1 MAGRSS
7 DGARPGRAATAVHR
21 GAGGSAYAAGRGW
34 RRAARALLAAL
45 ALLAAGGCRVSVL
58 DGLIYFP
65 ERFMPAPPPGI
76 EERRFAAADGVQ
88 LHAWL
93 APPPD
98 DAAPLLL
105 WSHGNGGNVGNRE
118 DVLLA
123 LHARG
128 LGVLAY
134 DYRGYGRSAGRPD
147 ENGTYL
153 DAEAAWD
160 HAVASGIAP
169 GRIVCFGESLGGA
182 VSIALATRR
191 PCAAVIV
198 VSTFTSLRDVARRH
212 YGVLSALAGRQYDSA
227 ARVGTIG
234 VPILIAHG
242 DRDEIVP
249 YELGE
254 ELLGLAREPKRFL
267 RVAGR
272 EHNDV
277 FDSPPLLDA
286 IAAFARESVAAAGS
300 R

>member
-1 MAGRSS
+1 M
-7 DGARPGRAATAVHR
+7 
-21 GAGGSAYAAGRGW
+21 
-34 RRAARALLAAL
+34 
-45 ALLAAGGCRVSVL
+45 SVL

-65 ERFMPAPPPGI
+65 ERFMPAPPPGV
-76 EERRFAAADGVQ
+76 EERRFTAADGVQ

-93 APPPD
+93 AAPPD
-98 DAAPLLL
+98 DAAPLLV

-123 LHARG
+123 LAARG

-134 DYRGYGRSAGRPD
+134 DYRGYGLSAGRPD
-147 ENGTYL
+147 ESGTYL

-160 HAVASGIAP
+160 HAAASGIAP
-169 GRIVCFGESLGGA
+169 ERIVCFGESLGGA

-191 PCAAVIV
+191 ACAAVIV
-198 VSTFTSLRDVARRH
+198 VSTFTSLRAVARRH
-212 YGVLSALAGRQYDSA
+212 YGALSAVVGRQYDSA
-227 ARVGTIG
+227 SRVATLG

-242 DRDEIVP
+242 DQDEIVP
-249 YELGE
+249 YALGE
-254 ELLGLAREPKRFL
+254 ELFGLAREPKRFL

-277 FDSPPLLDA
+277 FDSPALLDA
-286 IAAFARESVAAAGS
+286 IAAFAREPVAAGAP

>member
-1 MAGRSS
+1 MAGRHRS
-7 DGARPGRAATAVHR
+7 DGRRPPPRV
-21 GAGGSAYAAGRGW
+21 RGW
-34 RRAARALLAAL
+34 RRTAGALLGAL
-45 ALLAAGGCRVSVL
+45 ALLAQAGCRVSAL

-65 ERFMPAPPPGI
+65 ERFMPAPPPGV

-98 DAAPLLL
+98 DAAPLLV

-123 LHARG
+123 LAARG

-134 DYRGYGRSAGRPD
+134 DYRGYGLSAGRPD

-160 HAVASGIAP
+160 HAAASGIAP

-182 VSIALATRR
+182 VAIALATRR
-191 PCAAVIV
+191 TCAAVIV

-212 YGVLSALAGRQYDSA
+212 YGALSALAGRQYDSA
-227 ARVGTIG
+227 SRVAAIG

-242 DRDEIVP
+242 DQDEIVP
-249 YELGE
+249 YALGE
-254 ELLGLAREPKRFL
+254 DLFGLAREPKRFL

-286 IAAFARESVAAAGS
+286 IAAFARESVAAAGP